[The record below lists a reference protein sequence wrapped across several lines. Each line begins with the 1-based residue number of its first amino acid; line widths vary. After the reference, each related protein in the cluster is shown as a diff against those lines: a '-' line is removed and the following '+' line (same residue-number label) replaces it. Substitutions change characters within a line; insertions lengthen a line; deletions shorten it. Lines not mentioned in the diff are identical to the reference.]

1 MSRISIKLSPL
12 QRILV
17 YGAAMGVLVFLLK
30 WLQWKYL
37 IADHS
42 MEIYGGVL
50 ALIFTALG
58 VWIANQWAGKR
69 VETIIVE
76 KEVLLEAPVT
86 DEVKFHQL
94 LALNLTERELEVWK
108 LVSKGYSNADIAATL
123 FLSVSTIKT
132 HVSNLL
138 LKLDVKNRTQA
149 AEKARQLNIN

>member
-42 MEIYGGVL
+42 IEIYGGVL

-58 VWIANQWAGKR
+58 VWIANQWAGER
-69 VETIIVE
+69 VETVIVE
-76 KEVLLEAPVT
+76 KEVLLEVPVT